1 MPVTLIHDR
10 NGGHG
15 CAVFLQLIRVGK
27 RHCRVL
33 IAAKINSD
41 ATVNPSRETV
51 LPCPDRGSN

>member
-33 IAAKINSD
+33 HLIPATPELILLAEHIQNRAIN
-41 ATVNPSRETV
+41 TIK
-51 LPCPDRGSN
+51 

>member
-33 IAAKINSD
+33 IAKINSD
-41 ATVNPSRETV
+41 ATVNPSRETA
-51 LPCPDRGSN
+51 LPCPDRG

>member
-41 ATVNPSRETV
+41 ARVNPSRETA
-51 LPCPDRGSN
+51 LPCPDHG